1 MRDLQDYELYIID
14 MDGTLYFQRKMQ
26 LLMGLRLLG
35 SALTGKRGAGELK
48 TVLTYRKLR
57 EQCKGEKTPD
67 DQLIEQ
73 IAQKKKTEPQSEKQI
88 IEKWL
93 YLLPLD
99 VIAGCRDKK
108 MTELVTGW
116 KRAGKKVVIYSDYP
130 AEHKCKA
137 LGLSGIPCFDS
148 TAPSIDALKP
158 DPKGIEVILREMGVT
173 DRRKAVMI
181 GDRQSRDGE
190 AAARAG
196 IDCLILKKYAL
207 LRKKQYHDAGLL

>member
-108 MTELVTGW
+108 NDRIGHWMEKSREKGGYLFRLPG
-116 KRAGKKVVIYSDYP
+116 RA
-130 AEHKCKA
+130 
-137 LGLSGIPCFDS
+137 
-148 TAPSIDALKP
+148 
-158 DPKGIEVILREMGVT
+158 
-173 DRRKAVMI
+173 
-181 GDRQSRDGE
+181 
-190 AAARAG
+190 
-196 IDCLILKKYAL
+196 
-207 LRKKQYHDAGLL
+207 

>member
-35 SALTGKRGAGELK
+35 CALTGKRGAGELK

-57 EQCKGEKTPD
+57 EQCKGAKTPD
-67 DQLIEQ
+67 RQLVEQ
-73 IAQKKKTEPQSEKQI
+73 IAQKKKTEPQEEKQI

-93 YLLPLD
+93 YLLPLQ
-99 VIAGCRDKK
+99 VIGRCCDHKLTK
-108 MTELVTGW
+108 MVISW

-130 AEHKCKA
+130 AEDKSRV
-137 LGLSGIPCFDS
+137 LGLSDIPCYDG
-148 TAPSIDALKP
+148 TAPSIDVLKP
-158 DPKGIEVILREMGVT
+158 NPKGIEVILREMGVT
-173 DRRKAVMI
+173 DKSRAVMI